1 MSSNI
6 NNVLIEAYSNI
17 ENIHSIEEQ
26 RTNTMADPK
35 FQQWCKD
42 MRVSQLYTNRELI
55 QLDTHLSITPS
66 ARSPK
71 WLRAFLRPYPTS
83 LIRIFGYPHIHI
95 PP

>member
-26 RTNTMADPK
+26 RAKTMADPK

-55 QLDTHLSITPS
+55 HNANRLMKQYTH
-66 ARSPK
+66 
-71 WLRAFLRPYPTS
+71 
-83 LIRIFGYPHIHI
+83 RIGLEG
-95 PP
+95 